1 MAEVILEV
9 RENVAHLTLNRP
21 EAANAL
27 NLEMAMALEAAA
39 LKCEEDPNIRAVLMT
54 GAGKLFC
61 GGGDLKSF
69 AAQPAEELP
78 GHLKKVTMYLHT
90 AIQRFARMKAPL
102 VIAVNGNAGGAGLS
116 LALIGD
122 ITLAGEATRFTV
134 AYTRIGLTPDGSS
147 TYYLPRLVGLKRAM
161 ELMLTNRAVAAR
173 EAEAMGM
180 ITRVVPDADLLNQ
193 AGAIARELAQG
204 PTQAF
209 GGVKRLLYATFNN
222 PLYEQMEFETA
233 IIADMS
239 RTADAREGIA
249 SFLGKRAAKFSGK

>member
-1 MAEVILEV
+1 MAVINFEV
-9 RENVAHLTLNRP
+9 RNNVAYLTLNRP

-27 NLEMAMALEAAA
+27 NCEMAQALEEAS
-39 LKCEEDPNIRAVLMT
+39 LKCEEDPNVRAVLMT

-69 AAQPAEELP
+69 AAQPPAELP

-90 AIQRFARMKAPL
+90 AIQRFARMRAPL

-122 ITLAGEATRFTV
+122 ITLAGESTKFTV

-147 TYYLPRLVGLKRAM
+147 SYYLPRLVGLKRAA
-161 ELMLTNRAVAAR
+161 ELMLTNRTLTAR

-180 ITRVVPDADLLNQ
+180 ITRVVPDAELLTQ
-193 AGAIARELAQG
+193 AENLAKELAQG
-204 PTQAF
+204 PTQAY
-209 GGVKRLLYATFNN
+209 GGVKRLLYTSPNN
-222 PLYEQMEFETA
+222 PLHEQMEIETA
-233 IIADMS
+233 IISDMS
-239 RTADAREGIA
+239 RTADAREGMTA
-249 SFLGKRAAKFSGK
+249 FLEKRGAKFNGR

>member
-1 MAEVILEV
+1 
-9 RENVAHLTLNRP
+9 VAHVTLNRP

-27 NLEMAMALEAAA
+27 NYELAAA
-39 LKCEEDPNIRAVLMT
+39 LEDVSIKCGEDAAVRAVLMT

-69 AAQPAEELP
+69 AAQPPEELP
-78 GHLKKVTMYLHT
+78 GHLKKVTMYLHA

-102 VIAVNGNAGGAGLS
+102 IIAVNGNAGGAGLS
-116 LALIGD
+116 LALTGD
-122 ITLAGEATRFTV
+122 IVLAGEATRFTV

-147 TYYLPRLVGLKRAM
+147 SYYLPRLVGLKRALD
-161 ELMLTNRAVAAR
+161 LMLTNRTITAR

-193 AGAIARELAQG
+193 AEAIARELAQG
-204 PTQAF
+204 PTQAL
-209 GGVKRLLYATFNN
+209 GGVKRLLYASSNN
-222 PLYEQMEFETA
+222 PLYEQMELETEV
-233 IIADMS
+233 IADLS

-249 SFLGKRAAKFSGK
+249 AFLGKRTAKFSGN

>member
-1 MAEVILEV
+1 MSVLTVEI
-9 RENVAHLTLNRP
+9 RNNVAHLTLNRP

-27 NLEMAMALEAAA
+27 NLEMAQALEEAS
-39 LKCEEDPNIRAVLMT
+39 LKCEEDPNVRAVLMT

-69 AAQPAEELP
+69 AAQPAAELP

-122 ITLAGEATRFTV
+122 ITLAGESTRFTV

-147 TYYLPRLVGLKRAM
+147 SYYLPLYF
-161 ELMLTNRAVAAR
+161 AAR
-173 EAEAMGM
+173 LPRNAAIPSRASAVRLKSA
-180 ITRVVPDADLLNQ
+180 ITAVSISICSCKGLFGDA
-193 AGAIARELAQG
+193 
-204 PTQAF
+204 
-209 GGVKRLLYATFNN
+209 
-222 PLYEQMEFETA
+222 
-233 IIADMS
+233 
-239 RTADAREGIA
+239 
-249 SFLGKRAAKFSGK
+249 

>member
-1 MAEVILEV
+1 MSVLNLEV
-9 RENVAHLTLNRP
+9 RNNVAHLTLNRP

-27 NLEMAMALEAAA
+27 NLEMAQALEEAS

-69 AAQPAEELP
+69 AAYPAEDLP
-78 GHLKKVTMYLHT
+78 AHLKKVTMYLHT

-122 ITLAGEATRFTV
+122 ITLAGESTRFTV

-147 TYYLPRLVGLKRAM
+147 SYYLPRMVGLKRAM
-161 ELMLTNRAVAAR
+161 ELMLTNRTLTAR
-173 EAEAMGM
+173 EAEAIGM
-180 ITRVVPDADLLNQ
+180 ITRVVPDADLLSQ
-193 AGAIARELAQG
+193 AQNLANELAQG

-209 GGVKRLLYATFNN
+209 GGVKRLLYTSWNN
-222 PLYEQMEFETA
+222 PLHEQMEIETA
-233 IIADMS
+233 IIADLS
-239 RTADAREGIA
+239 RTADAREGMA
-249 SFLGKRAAKFSGK
+249 AFLGKRAAKYSGK

>member
-1 MAEVILEV
+1 MSVLLYEV
-9 RENVAHLTLNRP
+9 RDHVAHLTLNRP

-27 NLEMAMALEAAA
+27 NFELAAA
-39 LKCEEDPNIRAVLMT
+39 LEEASLQCGEDPAVRAVLLT

-69 AAQPAEELP
+69 AAQPPVELP
-78 GHLKKVTMYLHT
+78 GHLKKVTLYLHA

-102 VIAVNGNAGGAGLS
+102 IIAVNGNAGGAGLS
-116 LALIGD
+116 IALTGD
-122 ITLAGEATRFTV
+122 IVLAGESTRFTV

-147 TYYLPRLVGLKRAM
+147 SYYLPRLVGLKRAL
-161 ELMLTNRAVAAR
+161 ELMLTNRTITAR

-180 ITRVVPDADLLNQ
+180 ITRVVPDAELLSQ
-193 AGAIARELAQG
+193 AEALARELAQG

-209 GGVKRLLYATFNN
+209 GGVKRLLYASSNN
-222 PLYEQMEFETA
+222 PLYEQMELETEV
-233 IIADMS
+233 IADLS

-249 SFLGKRAAKFSGK
+249 SFLGRRAAKFNGN

>member
-1 MAEVILEV
+1 MPVLLMEV
-9 RENVAHLTLNRP
+9 RDHVAHLTLNRP

-27 NLEMAMALEAAA
+27 DLELAAALEEAA
-39 LKCEEDPNIRAVLMT
+39 LKCSEDPAVRAVLLS

-69 AAQPAEELP
+69 AAQPADELP

-116 LALIGD
+116 IALIGD
-122 ITLAGEATRFTV
+122 IVLAGESTRFTV
-134 AYTRIGLTPDGSS
+134 AYTRIGLSPDGSS
-147 TYYLPRLVGLKRAM
+147 SYYLPRLVGLKRAL
-161 ELMLTNRAVAAR
+161 ELMLTNRTITAR
-173 EAEAMGM
+173 EAEAIGM
-180 ITRVVPDADLLNQ
+180 ITRAVPDADLLSQ
-193 AGAIARELAQG
+193 ATAIATELAQG

-209 GGVKRLLYATFNN
+209 GGVKRLLYASPNN
-222 PLYEQMEFETA
+222 PLYEQMDLETEV
-233 IIADMS
+233 IAELS

-249 SFLGKRAAKFSGK
+249 SFLGKRAAKFSGN

>member
-1 MAEVILEV
+1 MAEVVLEV
-9 RENVAHLTLNRP
+9 RDNVAHLTLNRP

-27 NLEMAMALEAAA
+27 NLEMAMALEGAA
-39 LKCEEDPNIRAVLMT
+39 LRCEEDPEIRAVLLT

-69 AAQPAEELP
+69 AAQPASELP
-78 GHLKKVTMYLHT
+78 GHLKRVTMYLHT

-122 ITLAGEATRFTV
+122 ITLAGESTRFTV
-134 AYTRIGLTPDGSS
+134 AYTRVGLTPDGSS
-147 TYYLPRLVGLKRAM
+147 SYYLPRMVGLKRAM
-161 ELMLTNRAVAAR
+161 ELMLTNRTVSSR

-180 ITRVVPDADLLNQ
+180 ITRVVPDADLHQQ
-193 AGAIARELAQG
+193 AAAIAHELAQG

-209 GGVKRLLYATFNN
+209 GGVKRLLYTSPNN
-222 PLYEQMEFETA
+222 PLYEQMEIETA
-233 IIADMS
+233 IIAEMS

-249 SFLGKRAAKFSGK
+249 AFLGKRAAKFGGR

>member
-1 MAEVILEV
+1 MAEVIYEV
-9 RENVAHLTLNRP
+9 RDNVAHLTLNRP

-27 NLEMAMALEAAA
+27 NLEMAMALEEAS
-39 LKCEEDPNIRAVLMT
+39 LRCEEDAGVRAVLLT

-69 AAQPAEELP
+69 AAQPAEVLP

-122 ITLAGEATRFTV
+122 ITLAGESTRFTV

-147 TYYLPRLVGLKRAM
+147 SYYLPRLVGLKRAM
-161 ELMLTNRAVAAR
+161 DLMLTNRSITAR
-173 EAEAMGM
+173 EAEAIGM
-180 ITRVVPDADLLNQ
+180 ITRVVPDADLMDQ
-193 AGAIARELAQG
+193 ATAVARELAQG
-204 PTQAF
+204 PTQAL
-209 GGVKRLLYATFNN
+209 GGVKRLLYASSNN
-222 PLYEQMEFETA
+222 PLFEQMELETA
-233 IIADMS
+233 VIADMS

-249 SFLGKRAAKFSGK
+249 AFLGKRAAKFGGR

>member
-122 ITLAGEATRFTV
+122 ITLAGESTRFTV

-147 TYYLPRLVGLKRAM
+147 TYYLPRLVGAQ
-161 ELMLTNRAVAAR
+161 
-173 EAEAMGM
+173 
-180 ITRVVPDADLLNQ
+180 TRD
-193 AGAIARELAQG
+193 G
-204 PTQAF
+204 
-209 GGVKRLLYATFNN
+209 
-222 PLYEQMEFETA
+222 
-233 IIADMS
+233 
-239 RTADAREGIA
+239 ADAHESHGHSARSRSDGHDHPGRTGRRSA
-249 SFLGKRAAKFSGK
+249 QSGRRDRPRGRARADAGLRRSQTPALRYV

>member
-1 MAEVILEV
+1 MAEVIYEV
-9 RENVAHLTLNRP
+9 RDNVAHLTLNRP

-27 NLEMAMALEAAA
+27 NLAMAMALEEAA
-39 LKCEEDPNIRAVLMT
+39 LRCEEDPGVRAVLLT

-69 AAQPAEELP
+69 AAQPAETLP

-122 ITLAGEATRFTV
+122 ITLAGESTRFTV

-147 TYYLPRLVGLKRAM
+147 SYYLPRLVGLKRAM
-161 ELMLTNRAVAAR
+161 DLMLTNRAVTAR
-173 EAEAMGM
+173 EAEAIGM
-180 ITRVVPDADLLNQ
+180 ITRVVPDADLIDQ
-193 AGAIARELAQG
+193 ATALARELAQG
-204 PTQAF
+204 PTQAL
-209 GGVKRLLYATFNN
+209 GGVKRLLYASPNN
-222 PLYEQMEFETA
+222 PLFEQMELETGV
-233 IIADMS
+233 IADMS

-249 SFLGKRAAKFSGK
+249 AFLGKRAAKFAGR

>member
-1 MAEVILEV
+1 MAVINLEV
-9 RENVAHLTLNRP
+9 RNNVAYLTLNRP

-27 NLEMAMALEAAA
+27 NCEMAQALEEAS

-69 AAQPAEELP
+69 AAQPPAELP

-90 AIQRFARMKAPL
+90 AIQRFARMRAPL

-122 ITLAGEATRFTV
+122 ITLADESTKFTV

-147 TYYLPRLVGLKRAM
+147 SYYLPRLVGLKRAA
-161 ELMLTNRAVAAR
+161 ELMLTNRTLSAR

-180 ITRVVPDADLLNQ
+180 ITRVVPDAELLTQ
-193 AGAIARELAQG
+193 AENLAKELAQG
-204 PTQAF
+204 PTQAY
-209 GGVKRLLYATFNN
+209 GGVKRLLYTSPNN
-222 PLYEQMEFETA
+222 PLHEQMEIETA
-233 IIADMS
+233 IISDMS
-239 RTADAREGIA
+239 RTADAREGMTA
-249 SFLGKRAAKFSGK
+249 FLEKRPAKFNGR

>member
-1 MAEVILEV
+1 MSVLLYEV
-9 RENVAHLTLNRP
+9 RDNVAHVTLNRP

-27 NLEMAMALEAAA
+27 NYELAAA
-39 LKCEEDPNIRAVLMT
+39 LEDVSIKCGEDAAVRAVLMT

-69 AAQPAEELP
+69 AAQPPEELP
-78 GHLKKVTMYLHT
+78 GHLKKVTMYLHA

-102 VIAVNGNAGGAGLS
+102 IIAVNGNAGGAGLS
-116 LALIGD
+116 LALTGD
-122 ITLAGEATRFTV
+122 IVLAGEATRFTV

-147 TYYLPRLVGLKRAM
+147 SYYLPRLVGLKRALD
-161 ELMLTNRAVAAR
+161 LMLTNRTITAR

-193 AGAIARELAQG
+193 AEAIARELAQG
-204 PTQAF
+204 PTQAL
-209 GGVKRLLYATFNN
+209 GGVKRLLYASSNN
-222 PLYEQMEFETA
+222 PLYEQMELETEV
-233 IIADMS
+233 IADLS

-249 SFLGKRAAKFSGK
+249 AFLGKRTAKFSGN

>member
-1 MAEVILEV
+1 MAVLNYEL
-9 RENVAHLTLNRP
+9 RNNVAHLTLNRP

-27 NLEMAMALEAAA
+27 NLEMAQAFEEAS
-39 LKCEEDPNIRAVLMT
+39 LKCEEDPNVRAVLMT

-122 ITLAGEATRFTV
+122 ITLAGESTRFTV

-147 TYYLPRLVGLKRAM
+147 SYYLPRLVGLKRAM
-161 ELMLTNRAVAAR
+161 ELMLTNRTLTAR
-173 EAEAMGM
+173 EAETIGM
-180 ITRVVPDADLLNQ
+180 ITRVVPDAELLSQ
-193 AGAIARELAQG
+193 AENLANELAQG

-209 GGVKRLLYATFNN
+209 GGVKRLLYTSPNN
-222 PLYEQMEFETA
+222 PLHEQMEIETA
-233 IIADMS
+233 IIADLS
-239 RTADAREGIA
+239 RTADAREGMA
-249 SFLGKRAAKFSGK
+249 AFLAKRAPKYSGR

>member
-1 MAEVILEV
+1 MAVLNFEL
-9 RENVAHLTLNRP
+9 RDNVAHLTLNRP

-27 NLEMAMALEAAA
+27 NLEMAMAIEDAS
-39 LKCEEDPNIRAVLMT
+39 LKCEEDPNVRAVLMT

-122 ITLAGEATRFTV
+122 LTLAGESTRFTV

-147 TYYLPRLVGLKRAM
+147 SYYLPRLVGFKRAM
-161 ELMLTNRAVAAR
+161 ELMLTNRTLTAR
-173 EAEAMGM
+173 EAEAIGM
-180 ITRVVPDADLLNQ
+180 ITRVVPDAELLSQ
-193 AGAIARELAQG
+193 AENLAKELAQG

-209 GGVKRLLYATFNN
+209 GGVKRLLYASSNN
-222 PLYEQMEFETA
+222 PLFEQMEIETA
-233 IIADMS
+233 VIADMS
-239 RTADAREGIA
+239 RTADARDGIA
-249 SFLGKRAAKFSGK
+249 AFLGKRAAKFIGR

>member
-1 MAEVILEV
+1 MAVVNLEV
-9 RENVAHLTLNRP
+9 RDHVAYLTLNRP

-27 NLEMAMALEAAA
+27 NCEMAQELEEAS

-69 AAQPAEELP
+69 ASQPPAELP

-122 ITLAGEATRFTV
+122 ITLAGESTKFTV

-147 TYYLPRLVGLKRAM
+147 SYYLPRLVGLKRAA
-161 ELMLTNRAVAAR
+161 ELMLTNRTLTAR

-180 ITRVVPDADLLNQ
+180 ITRVVPDAELLAQ
-193 AGAIARELAQG
+193 AENLAKELAQG
-204 PTQAF
+204 PTQAY
-209 GGVKRLLYATFNN
+209 GGVKRLLYTSPNN
-222 PLYEQMEFETA
+222 PLHEQMEIETA
-233 IIADMS
+233 IISDMS
-239 RTADAREGIA
+239 RTADAREGMTA
-249 SFLGKRAAKFSGK
+249 FLEKRAAKFNGH